1 MKRSCMLLVC
11 TLASL
16 VLIAQTK
23 SYKGLMIIPKDTP
36 IIPISGTAAY
46 EPGKTEC
53 EAEYSYYEQNGQRVK
68 HGSFTYK
75 YIGYTGGIS
84 TNWIYGA
91 YTHGMK
97 SGKWLFS
104 TGEGMYLDANGRL
117 TTDKRY
123 EPRFYATI
131 TYKDDNYNG
140 PFEMRTQ
147 AYKEFYV
154 INLKGSMK
162 DNRPQGLLTAEI
174 DKLGRKIKVEGKFN
188 EQGMPDGEWKVCR
201 VSGIQKSQSR
211 IFSNGELLK
220 VVEFIP
226 STGESNILFDKDQG
240 GIITNDLSSYKK
252 IEKKLYDS
260 KTRKNITNIFYKS
273 TDNHYFTALKTSVLG
288 ASVGKVFEEM
298 EDCLSIIDDEYNKT
312 LKVDIGGTYI
322 LTPADEEFAT
332 IERNDAFKS
341 KKAQLNARADIISG
355 NIYKL
360 GEANS
365 SANSNDIK
373 FNYNQGKWAYFYV
386 NADKIIMD
394 YLKYDPTSHDQ
405 RRIEFDK
412 VIEAWNNMTP
422 ETTNKVESKISAIEK
437 QVKEDVKLA
446 NKVEAIRK
454 NMKAASPYID
464 KKEIKLHYQ
473 TLVDNNNAEELILL
487 FTEGYKQYMP

>member
-1 MKRSCMLLVC
+1 MKRFCLLLVC
-11 TLASL
+11 SLASL
-16 VLIAQTK
+16 VLMAQTK
-23 SYKGLMIIPKDTP
+23 SYKGLMVIPKETP

-53 EAEYSYYEQNGQRVK
+53 EAAYSYYEQNGQRVK
-68 HGSFTYK
+68 HGPVTYK
-75 YIGYTGGIS
+75 YMGYSGGIS
-84 TNWIYGA
+84 ANWIYGA
-91 YTHGMK
+91 YTHGKK

-104 TGEGMYLDANGRL
+104 TGKGMYLDANGRL

-123 EPRFYATI
+123 EPRFYATV
-131 TYKDDNYNG
+131 TYKDDKYNG

-147 AYKEFYV
+147 SYKEFYV
-154 INLKGSMK
+154 ISLKGSMK
-162 DNRPQGLLTAEI
+162 DDRPQGLLTAEI
-174 DKLGRKIKVEGKFN
+174 DKLGRLIKVEGKFN
-188 EQGMPDGEWKVCR
+188 EQGVPDGEWTVCR

-211 IFSNGELLK
+211 IFSNGELVK

-226 STGESNILFDKDQG
+226 STGESNLLFDKSQG

-252 IEKKLYDS
+252 IEKNIFDS
-260 KTRKNITNIFYKS
+260 KMRKNITKVFYKS
-273 TDNHYFTALKTSVLG
+273 TDNHYFTASQTSILG

-298 EDCLSIIDDEYNKT
+298 EDCLSLIDDEYNKT
-312 LKVDIGGTYI
+312 LKIGIGATYI
-322 LTPADEEFAT
+322 LTPADEEFTT
-332 IERNDAFKS
+332 IERNEAFKS

-355 NIYKL
+355 DIYKL

-394 YLKYDPTSHDQ
+394 YLQYDPTSHKQ
-405 RRIEFDK
+405 RRNEFDE
-412 VIEAWNNMTP
+412 VVEAWSKMTP
-422 ETTNKVESKISAIEK
+422 ETTSEVESKISAMEK
-437 QVKEDVKLA
+437 QVKDDITLA
-446 NKVEAIRK
+446 NKVEGIRK

-473 TLVDNNNAEELILL
+473 TFVDNNNAEDLILL